1 MLIDIDRL
9 RSPLGHEYL
18 PIEGHKDDDHCSIV
32 LNNGEQCGEPRDA
45 HYAPVAVAGYLDVME
60 RRLEDPAQDDG
71 HDIATWF
78 SLTYSNFLVLHRVL
92 LEHMPRWW
100 QVDFVTRLE
109 QLHAAYSH
117 LEHHEGYEV
126 HPCRYATPGDLD
138 ADQRKALGITSTL
151 DDFPPP
157 PENPTKEEFDAYEAA
172 YDRARDAEVFY
183 DASGTELERWQRVP
197 IRVPDPIP
205 HYRRG
210 SVEPRLP

>member
-18 PIEGHKDDDHCSIV
+18 PIDEDQGNCSIT
-32 LNNGEQCGEPRDA
+32 LNNGQQCGEPRDA
-45 HYAPVAVAGYLDVME
+45 HYAPAAVTSYLDVME

-78 SLTYSNFLVLHRVL
+78 SLTRSNCLVLHRVL
-92 LEHMPRWW
+92 LSNMPRWW
-100 QVDFVTRLE
+100 QIDFVNRLE

-117 LEHHEGYEV
+117 LKYPEGYEV
-126 HPCRYATPGDLD
+126 HPCRYVAVEDMTDD
-138 ADQRKALGITSTL
+138 ERKTARIRSSL

-157 PENPTKEEFDAYEAA
+157 PDNPTREEFDAYEAA
-172 YDRARDAEVFY
+172 YDRALDAEVFH
-183 DASGTELERWQRVP
+183 DANGNELERWQRVP

-205 HYRRG
+205 HYRHGR
-210 SVEPRLP
+210 VEPRLP